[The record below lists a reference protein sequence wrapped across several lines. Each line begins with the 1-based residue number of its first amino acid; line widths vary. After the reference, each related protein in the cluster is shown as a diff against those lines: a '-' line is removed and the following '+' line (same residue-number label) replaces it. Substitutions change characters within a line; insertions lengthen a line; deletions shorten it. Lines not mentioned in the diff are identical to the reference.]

1 LTIFNII
8 DGGGKNMERRKT
20 ILVVDDA
27 AANLQVCKGLLSGE
41 YAILLANS
49 GKMALKALARVRPD
63 IILLDIEMPDM
74 TGFEVMDKIK
84 KDNKLQKIPVIFVTS
99 HASETLVAKSV
110 GQGAVDYIVK
120 PFDPNILLAK
130 VRNALNTDDI
140 NR

>member
-1 LTIFNII
+1 
-8 DGGGKNMERRKT
+8 MERRKT

>member
-1 LTIFNII
+1 
-8 DGGGKNMERRKT
+8 MERRKT

-84 KDNKLQKIPVIFVTS
+84 KDNKLQNIPVIFVTS
-99 HASETLVAKSV
+99 HASETLVAKAV